1 MFKLRLALTIA
12 LTSSFWCVA
21 VAHASLISYDVTSL
35 GGTTW
40 RYDYTIANDS
50 LEVPV
55 EEFTVYFEA
64 GSFLNLRSPAGPSN
78 WDVLAVEPD
87 TALPDDGFFDA
98 LALIGGLMPGGA
110 QNGFSI
116 EFDFLGAGT
125 PGSQFFE
132 FLTASLDILD
142 VGFTQLAA
150 VPAPVPEPASGSLFA
165 GALAWVAFR
174 KLRRRTS

>member
-12 LTSSFWCVA
+12 LTSSFWGVA
-21 VAHASLISYDVTSL
+21 DANASLISYDVTSL

-55 EEFTVYFEA
+55 EEFTVYFAA
-64 GSFLNLRSPAGPSN
+64 GSFLSLRSPAGPNN

-98 LALIGGLMPGGA
+98 LALIGGLMPGGV

-116 EFDFLGAGT
+116 EFDFLGSDT

-142 VGFTQLAA
+142 VGFTQPAA
-150 VPAPVPEPASGSLFA
+150 APAPVPEPASGPLFA
-165 GALAWVAFR
+165 SALAWVTFR
-174 KLRRRTS
+174 KLRQRTS